1 MIDVIINLK
10 KRMTIEKS
18 NIFKITKELSGQRL
32 DNFLIKKLKGLPKNL
47 VYKLVRSGQVRVN
60 RGRVRV
66 SHRIVD
72 GDLIRIPPFLQK
84 DELISNQILFNSS
97 SYIHYQN
104 EDFIIINKPY
114 GIAVHSGTNQKYDFL
129 SSLKISEN
137 IQELSL
143 VNRLDKNTS
152 GCLLIAKNYST
163 SSYLG
168 KELMKRNML
177 KKYYALLIGT
187 LDKNIIEIETR
198 ITKDIKNKKMIID
211 NNLGDD
217 AYTKITLLKQYE
229 SFCLVE
235 VEIETGRT
243 HQIRLHA
250 ASIGHPVAGDR
261 KYNINDFKA
270 NIKSVGLKRTFLHAH
285 YISFYFKE
293 KYEFILDLPNELKEV
308 LSKLED

>member
-1 MIDVIINLK
+1 MIGVIINLK

-18 NIFKITKELSGQRL
+18 NIFRITKELSGQRL

-60 RGRVRV
+60 RGRARV

-72 GDLIRIPPFLQK
+72 GDLIRIPPFLLK
-84 DELISNQILFNSS
+84 DELISNQILLNSS

-137 IQELSL
+137 IQDLSL

-177 KKYYALLIGT
+177 KKYYTLLIGK
-187 LDKNIIEIETR
+187 LDKNVIEIETR

-217 AYTKITLLKQYE
+217 AYTKITLLKQYK

-261 KYNINDFKA
+261 KYNTNDLKAIN
-270 NIKSVGLKRTFLHAH
+270 KSIGLKRTFLHAH
-285 YISFYFKE
+285 YLFFYFKE
-293 KYEFILDLPNELKEV
+293 KYEFILDLPYDLKEV